1 MFRTL
6 LGRSWKALA
15 VASVMGFVT
24 SGAYAVTPVVTLTDG
39 NSSSVFNIGTQ
50 AGNSSWTVD
59 GVNQLAQQWMWVGLG
74 GAAPESLNNLTN
86 SFLFHSGGVMNTTYT
101 GAGYT
106 VGLEVTLTGGSAHS
120 GTATMA
126 EILTFNNTS
135 DATETAHLYDYADF
149 AVNGLTNNQLTLSG
163 TPVNTADTIGTG
175 GTDANVSV
183 TGNPNHY
190 QVGTGST
197 ILNELNSGSAV
208 TLSDGSVGPITG
220 NANFA
225 MEWDP
230 TVDAGGTFQISID
243 KTITNGAQP
252 LVPLPSGAYS
262 AAALL
267 AALGG
272 VSLARKAI
280 KLIA

>member
-1 MFRTL
+1 
-6 LGRSWKALA
+6 
-15 VASVMGFVT
+15 
-24 SGAYAVTPVVTLTDG
+24 
-39 NSSSVFNIGTQ
+39 
-50 AGNSSWTVD
+50 
-59 GVNQLAQQWMWVGLG
+59 MWVGLG